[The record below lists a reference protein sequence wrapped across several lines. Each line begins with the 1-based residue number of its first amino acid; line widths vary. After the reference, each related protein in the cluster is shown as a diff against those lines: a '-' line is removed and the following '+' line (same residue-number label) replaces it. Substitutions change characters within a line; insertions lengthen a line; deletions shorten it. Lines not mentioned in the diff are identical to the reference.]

1 MNDKKLKVHWR
12 WLHSDTFCGKK
23 PDKLKIAC
31 HLKDVTCKK
40 CQQVYKKCEREG
52 YWDE

>member
-1 MNDKKLKVHWR
+1 MNEKIHWK
-12 WLHSDTFCGKK
+12 WHYGDTFCGKK
-23 PDKLKIAC
+23 AYRLRIARR
-31 HLKDVTCKK
+31 LKDVTCKK